1 MSVIALSS
9 CAAAPFA
16 QRPTSAANRY
26 VLIVNC
32 CASLALKQARL
43 LSLWQELP
51 RSIDALA
58 DVSNRSAYKFLWFV
72 IAHNGVGQPGTH
84 KLHMQPGRGRP
95 ARVLPPQVRAPQG
108 TPQCAWTTLSVR
120 CAANGRGD
128 GFDES

>member
-1 MSVIALSS
+1 M
-9 CAAAPFA
+9 
-16 QRPTSAANRY
+16 
-26 VLIVNC
+26 
-32 CASLALKQARL
+32 QARL

-84 KLHMQPGRGRP
+84 KLHMQPARGRVP

-108 TPQCAWTTLSVR
+108 TLQWAWTTPGVLW
-120 CAANGRGD
+120 AANGRPD
-128 GFDES
+128 DSKILVA